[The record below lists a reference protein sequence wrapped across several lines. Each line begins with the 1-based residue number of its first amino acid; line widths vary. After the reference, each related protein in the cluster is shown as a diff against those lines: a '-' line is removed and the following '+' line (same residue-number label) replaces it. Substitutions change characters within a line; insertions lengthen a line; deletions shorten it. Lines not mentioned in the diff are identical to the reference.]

1 MIYKIMNDE
10 TTVKRFTN
18 SGYNI
23 ANAIVSA
30 LQANNIKSEI
40 AVTYLDYGQNIK
52 WETVLVG
59 REFSKYQVLN
69 PRQFKQ
75 MNDGT
80 FDYSEINEIV
90 STAKRILR
98 IG

>member
-1 MIYKIMNDE
+1 MNA
-10 TTVKRFTN
+10 TTTRTDTFTN
-18 SGYNI
+18 AGYHT
-23 ANAIVSA
+23 AQAIVSA
-30 LQANNIKSEI
+30 LAACDI
-40 AVTYLDYGQNIK
+40 AARIGETYLDYGQNWK

-59 REFSKYQVLN
+59 GEGNSYQALN

-90 STAKRILR
+90 ANAKRTFKK
-98 IG
+98 